1 MAEHDVVTVFG
12 GAGYIGCWLV
22 EHLLREG
29 YHVRVFDN
37 FLFGRAGLDEILRRN
52 PDQLDHV
59 EVIDGDICDTRAV
72 SGVTEGSYAVC
83 MLAALIGHRV
93 RDGAWTDTRNT
104 NLLATSVVLDAA
116 IEHGVERFL
125 FASTNSVYGIKA
137 GVMYETTI
145 PEPVSLYARLKLRM
159 EERIIKS
166 KRSGFHPAALRIA
179 TCHGYS
185 PRMRFDLVA
194 NALIRDAV
202 TKKMILIESGEQWR
216 AQIHVEDVARAFVL
230 CLKAHANLVSGEVFN
245 VGSANLQVNQLANM
259 VKSAVPDALIDI
271 VEGDPDL
278 IDYRLSCSKIEK
290 VLDFSPRW
298 TLEQSL
304 AQLRDLLAENH
315 FGDPWAM
322 QYYDT

>member
-1 MAEHDVVTVFG
+1 MAERDVVTVFG
-12 GAGYIGCWLV
+12 GAGYIGCWVV
-22 EHLLREG
+22 EQMLRDG
-29 YHVRVFDN
+29 YYVRVFDN
-37 FLFGRAGLDEILRRN
+37 FLFGRSGIDEILARN
-52 PDQLDHV
+52 AADREHL
-59 EVIDGDICDTRAV
+59 EVIEGDICDTRAV
-72 SGVTEGSYAVC
+72 ASATEGSYGVL

-93 RDGAWTDTRNT
+93 RDGTWTDTRNT
-104 NLLATSVVLDAA
+104 NFLATSVVLDAA

-125 FASTNSVYGIKA
+125 FASTNSVYGIQA

-145 PEPVSLYARLKLRM
+145 PQPVSLYARLKLRM
-159 EERIIKS
+159 EERVIRA

-194 NALIRDAV
+194 NTMIRDAV
-202 TKKMILIESGEQWR
+202 CKKLIVIESGEQWR
-216 AQIHVEDVARAFVL
+216 AQIHVEDVARAFAL
-230 CLKAHANLVSGEVFN
+230 CLKAHANMVSGEVFN
-245 VGSANLQVNQLANM
+245 VGAANLQVNQLANI
-259 VKSAVPDALIDI
+259 VKTIIPDAVIDI

-290 VLDFSPRW
+290 VLDFTPRW

-304 AQLRDLLAENH
+304 SELRDLLAESH
-315 FGDPWAM
+315 FGDPWAL